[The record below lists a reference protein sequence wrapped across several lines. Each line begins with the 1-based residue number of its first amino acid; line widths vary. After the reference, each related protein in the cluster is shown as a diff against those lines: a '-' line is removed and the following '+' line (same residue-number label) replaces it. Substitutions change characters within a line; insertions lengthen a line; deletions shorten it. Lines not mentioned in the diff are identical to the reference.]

1 MKKSVEPM
9 RGWSTR
15 TSAILMAM
23 ALMVAAAPLAFAAQ
37 KFVEFSVPA
46 CQ

>member
-1 MKKSVEPM
+1 MKERDEPM
-9 RGWSTR
+9 RGWNAR
-15 TSAILMAM
+15 MRVILLAV
-23 ALMVAAAPLAFAAQ
+23 ALMVASSPPAIAAP

>member
-1 MKKSVEPM
+1 M
-9 RGWSTR
+9 RVILL
-15 TSAILMAM
+15 AI
-23 ALMVAAAPLAFAAQ
+23 ALMVAAAPAAFAAQ

>member
-1 MKKSVEPM
+1 MKERDEPM
-9 RGWSTR
+9 RGWNAR
-15 TSAILMAM
+15 VILLAV
-23 ALMVAAAPLAFAAQ
+23 ALMVAAAPPAIAAP

>member
-1 MKKSVEPM
+1 MKKRVEPM
-9 RGWSTR
+9 REWSAR
-15 TSAILMAM
+15 MRVILLAI
-23 ALMVAAAPLAFAAQ
+23 ALMVAAAPPAIAAR

>member
-1 MKKSVEPM
+1 MKEKVEPM
-9 RGWSTR
+9 SRWNAPMR
-15 TSAILMAM
+15 VILLAV
-23 ALMVAAAPLAFAAQ
+23 ALTVAAAPPAFAAL

>member
-1 MKKSVEPM
+1 MSE
-9 RGWSTR
+9 WSAR
-15 TSAILMAM
+15 TGLILLAV
-23 ALMVAAAPLAFAAQ
+23 ALMVAAAPPAIAAR

>member
-1 MKKSVEPM
+1 MKNRFEPM
-9 RGWSTR
+9 RGWSAR
-15 TSAILMAM
+15 MRVILLAV
-23 ALMVAAAPLAFAAQ
+23 ALMIAAAPPAIAAR

>member
-1 MKKSVEPM
+1 M
-9 RGWSTR
+9 RRLGALMR
-15 TSAILMAM
+15 VILLAL